1 MLVNEVMTKQ
11 FPICQENDSIQTA
24 LKQFSTVK
32 LHIIPVVNKRGQLSG
47 ILTKNKL
54 IQALAN
60 DTSMQHSIESFINRK
75 PIFLT
80 PDLSIAETRTKLLE
94 NRLGHAPVINEQRE
108 PIGIMST
115 SQILYAYDK
124 VFDRLESELQLI
136 FNHLDF
142 GLFSVDVHYR
152 MLSMNSVAQQF
163 LQYPSMEK
171 ASIENNELP
180 ESLLHLLHEVLFE
193 RKAEAKAKIQLN
205 ENSLFVKCYPLK
217 EKNKLI
223 GSMVLMEDMTVLEE
237 TAKELQFS
245 KDWEEKLRTVVELAY
260 DGIVLV
266 DENAIITMANQGF
279 CELYSIH
286 EKDLLGMSI
295 STILPELGLEEVMRT
310 GVKLTNVP
318 KMIKNTQSLIT
329 VLPIKDD
336 EAIVGAIC
344 KITYQGLTQLQTA
357 LQKVNT
363 LEKQITIY
371 QKEIN
376 ELKGTKYSF
385 ADIAGESS
393 AIQKAKKEALAASRT
408 RSTVLLLGESGT
420 GKELFAHGI
429 HAASQQTG
437 LFVQVNCAAI
447 PHELLESEF
456 FGYAEGAFTGAKKG
470 GKKGKFELAQN
481 GTLFLDEIGDMP
493 LPLQTKLLRVLQEK
507 EFEPIGSNRTIQL
520 DTKIIAATNQ
530 NLEQLIADGKFRED
544 LYYRLNIMRIEI
556 PPLRERIEDIP
567 DIVNQ
572 MIAKLNESG
581 FQIGGI
587 THAAL
592 TRLLN
597 YEWPGNIR
605 ELQNW
610 LERAAN
616 LTTDAYLDE
625 MHLPTASNN
634 ATPPQWQLQNISQ
647 AKTITKAMYNETL
660 LQTEKELIQKALQD
674 ANGNKAQASRLLGI
688 SRTWLYAKMKK
699 YGIES

>member
-1 MLVNEVMTKQ
+1 MIVAEVMTKQ
-11 FPICQENDSIQTA
+11 FPICQENETIQTV
-24 LKQFSTVK
+24 LTHFSTVK
-32 LHIIPVVNKRGQLSG
+32 LHIIPVVNKQGQLSG

-60 DTSMQHSIESFINRK
+60 NYSIEHSIEPFINRK

-80 PDLSIAETRTKLLE
+80 PDLSIAKTRIKLLE
-94 NRLGHAPVINEQRE
+94 NRLGHAPVINEQLE

-136 FNHLDF
+136 FNHLNF
-142 GLFSVDVHYR
+142 GLFSVDLNDQI
-152 MLSMNSVAQQF
+152 LSMNPVAQHF
-163 LQYPSMEK
+163 LQIPSLE
-171 ASIENNELP
+171 SFVFPEPLLQLIHDVLP
-180 ESLLHLLHEVLFE
+180 DGNT
-193 RKAEAKAKIQLN
+193 EAKAKIQLN
-205 ENSLFVKCYPLK
+205 GNSLFVKAYPLK

-223 GSMVLMEDMTVLEE
+223 GTMVLMEDLTVLEE

-245 KDWEEKLRTVVELAY
+245 KDWEEKLRSVVELAY

-266 DENAIITMANQGF
+266 DEHTIITMANQGF
-279 CELYSIH
+279 CELYQMH
-286 EKDLLGMSI
+286 EKDLLGTSI

-318 KMIKNTQSLIT
+318 KMIRNTQSLIT

-336 EAIVGAIC
+336 ETIVGAIC
-344 KITYQGLTQLQTA
+344 KITYQGLTQLQMA

-385 ADIAGESS
+385 ADIVGESS
-393 AIQKAKKEALAASRT
+393 AIQQAKKEAIAAART

-530 NLEQLIADGKFRED
+530 NLEQLIAEGKFRDD

-556 PPLRERIEDIP
+556 PALRERIEDIP
-567 DIVNQ
+567 EIVNQ
-572 MIAKLNESG
+572 MIAQLHEAG
-581 FQIGGI
+581 FPLSGI

-592 TRLLN
+592 TQLIN

-616 LTTDAYLDE
+616 LTTDAYIDE
-625 MHLPTASNN
+625 IHLPTASNN
-634 ATPPQWQLQNISQ
+634 ATLPLWQLQNRSQ
-647 AKTITKAMYNETL
+647 ANEKTITKAMYHEAL
-660 LQTEKELIQKALQD
+660 LQTEKELIEKALQD

-699 YGIES
+699 YGIKS